1 MNERGDRVQTL
12 AGIVGPRSVLTGTDD
27 ETCLAAAREQCRA
40 AGDCF
45 ILTEATS
52 SPSGLRDAAPLSA
65 GLVRNRK
72 AAHDPN
78 GTLGPSK
85 VSPKLA
91 QEKWQ

>member
-1 MNERGDRVQTL
+1 MNERDDRVQTL

-27 ETCLAAAREQCRA
+27 EACLATARKQCRA

-45 ILTEATS
+45 FFVEATS

-65 GLVRNRK
+65 DLVRNLK
-72 AAHDPN
+72 AARDPN
-78 GTLGPSK
+78 GTLSPSK